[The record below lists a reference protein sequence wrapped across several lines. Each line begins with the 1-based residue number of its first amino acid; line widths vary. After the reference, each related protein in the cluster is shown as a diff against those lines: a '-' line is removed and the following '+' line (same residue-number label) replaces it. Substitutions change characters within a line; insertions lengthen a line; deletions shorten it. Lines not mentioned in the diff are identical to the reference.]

1 VGKDFKGTNN
11 EYAAP
16 GSSKWTIRVQ
26 LFNLS
31 VKLRSYGFFI
41 TMSRI
46 LAVRRRVSPYQEIM
60 NAADY
65 WRVKRYPSFKHGI
78 GKIYGQPI
86 QFSDKVGFLYSV
98 NEIYL
103 QEVYKF
109 CTDKID
115 PLIID
120 AGANIGLSLIYFKR
134 LYPQARIIAY
144 EPDNSIFKLLESN
157 VANLALSNVEL
168 HNSAAWV
175 ENTNV
180 AFFSEGSLA
189 GSTEVDFLG
198 IGKESNVRAERL
210 KDVLYNQRVASLK
223 LDIDGGANKVL
234 FDIVDCLENVDHL
247 FFEYHSQPNTEQKLG
262 TMLDL
267 VKSAG
272 FRYVIN
278 GTHAPNHPFVD
289 RVTRGFDLQLNVS
302 CFRL

>member
-1 VGKDFKGTNN
+1 MN
-11 EYAAP
+11 
-16 GSSKWTIRVQ
+16 
-26 LFNLS
+26 
-31 VKLRSYGFFI
+31 
-41 TMSRI
+41 RI
-46 LAVRRRVSPYQEIM
+46 QAVCRRVSPYQQIM
-60 NAADY
+60 NAVDY

-78 GKIYGQPI
+78 GKIYGQPV

-98 NEIYL
+98 NEIFL

-109 CTDKID
+109 CTDQID

-120 AGANIGLSLIYFKR
+120 AGANIGLSLIYFKM
-134 LYPQARIIAY
+134 LYPQAKIIAY

-157 VANLALSNVEL
+157 VANFALSSVEL

-175 ENTNV
+175 ANTNV
-180 AFFSEGSLA
+180 TFFSEGSLA

-198 IGKESNVRAERL
+198 RGKACDVRAERL
-210 KDVLYNQRVASLK
+210 KDVLSKGRVAFLK
-223 LDIDGGANKVL
+223 LDIEGGENKVL
-234 FDIVDCLENVDHL
+234 FDIGECLGNVDNL
-247 FFEYHSQPNTEQKLG
+247 FFEYHSQPNTEQLLG

-267 VKSAG
+267 VKAAG